1 MAVMVEVDGK
11 NFNNNNSSE
20 VYATSW
26 DEATHIV
33 VIKIFIINLTHHS
46 DFLAVSFASATFF
59 TLAIS
64 NKAAVLFFTCVFKYI
79 CIATYTILYTSRK
92 NTFTTNGMTPHY
104 TEG

>member
-46 DFLAVSFASATFF
+46 NFLAVSFAPATFF
-59 TLAIS
+59 TLAIL
-64 NKAAVLFFTCVFKYI
+64 NKAAVLFFYSWAVFKYI
-79 CIATYTILYTSRK
+79 CIATYTVLYTSCK
-92 NTFTTNGMTPHY
+92 IPLQQMA
-104 TEG
+104 